1 MALTAIEI
9 YKLLPQ
15 TNCRDCGFPTC
26 LAFAMQLAQ
35 KKTSLDKCPH
45 ASDECKAALEGS
57 AAPPINLV
65 TIGVGDRAL
74 QIGNETVLF
83 RHEETFHHPCG
94 LAVVMPSD
102 VDEASLRQKAERIA
116 GLQFDRVGMMVGVNL
131 IALQHVPGSDLVAAA
146 SAVAQATDLP
156 LILMSDDPTALGAA
170 ATAIADKRPLLYA
183 ATNANFDEMAKIA
196 KEHGL
201 PLAVR
206 GQGLD
211 ETADLA
217 ARATAAGVSEIVLDT
232 APKNPKEM
240 LVHQTAIRRAALL
253 KKNRQVGHPTIV
265 FAMGDTPAMRALNA
279 SVAIA
284 KYAGIVVI
292 DFDDPALVL
301 PLVTAR
307 LNIYTDP
314 EKPIQVQPGVY
325 AVGAADEESPVLVT
339 TNFSLTYFTVEGD
352 VSASKIPSWILVV
365 DTKGTS
371 VLTAWAAEEFTAET
385 ITKAVNDYEV
395 ASRVKHRTL
404 IIPGGVAVLSG
415 KLEDLSGWKVL
426 VGPRESAGIPAFLKS
441 LPKLAA

>member
-15 TNCRDCGFPTC
+15 TNCRECGFPTC

-35 KKTSLDKCPH
+35 KKVSLDKCPYVT
-45 ASDECKAALEGS
+45 DESKAALEGS

-65 TIGVGDRAL
+65 TIGVGEKAL

-94 LAVVMPSD
+94 IAVLVPSNLD
-102 VDEASLRQKAERIA
+102 HAALKEKAASLST
-116 GLQFDRVGMMVGVNL
+116 LQFDRVGMTVGVDL
-131 IALQHVPGSDLVAAA
+131 IALQHVPGSDFKAAA
-146 SAVAQATDLP
+146 VAVAQATNLP
-156 LILMSDDPTALGAA
+156 LILMSEDPAAMADAA
-170 ATAIADKRPLLYA
+170 AAVADKRPLLYA
-183 ATNANFDEMAKIA
+183 ATNANFDGMVKVAKD
-196 KEHGL
+196 HDL

-206 GQGLD
+206 SEGIED
-211 ETADLA
+211 IADLA
-217 ARATAAGVSEIVLDT
+217 AKATAEGVKEIVLDT
-232 APKNPKEM
+232 APKSPKEM
-240 LVHQTAIRRAALL
+240 LWHQTAIRRGALL

-265 FAMGDTPAMRALNA
+265 FAMGETPAAKVLNA

-325 AVGAADEESPVLVT
+325 AVGAATEESPVLVT

-352 VSASKIPSWILVV
+352 VSASKIPSWIVVV

-371 VLTAWAAEEFTAET
+371 VLTAWAAEDFTAET
-385 ITKAVNDYEV
+385 ITKALNDYDV

-426 VGPRESAGIPAFLKS
+426 VGPRESAGIPAFLKT
-441 LPKLAA
+441 LPKLA

>member
-15 TNCRDCGFPTC
+15 TNCRECGFPTC

-35 KKTSLDKCPH
+35 KKTSLDKCPSVSEE
-45 ASDECKAALEGS
+45 AKAALEGS

-65 TIGVGDRAL
+65 TIGVGDKAL
-74 QIGNETVLF
+74 QVGNETVLF

-94 LAVVMPSD
+94 LAVIVLSD
-102 VDEASLRQKAERIA
+102 LDDATLSAQAAHLS
-116 GLQFDRVGMMVGVNL
+116 GLQFDRVGMSVGVDL
-131 IALQHVPGSDLVAAA
+131 IALQHVPGSDFAAA
-146 SAVAQATDLP
+146 ATAVAQAGSLP
-156 LILMSDDPTALGAA
+156 LILMSDDPAAMEAA
-170 ATAIADKRPLLYA
+170 AAAVAHKRPLLYA
-183 ATNANFDEMAKIA
+183 ATNANFDSMVQIA
-196 KEHGL
+196 KQHGL
-201 PLAVR
+201 PLALR
-206 GQGLD
+206 SEGID
-211 ETADLA
+211 DIADLA
-217 ARATAAGVSEIVLDT
+217 AKAMAAGVTEIVLDT

-240 LVHQTAIRRAALL
+240 LLHQTAIRRAALL

-265 FAMGDTPAMRALNA
+265 FPMGDTPLTKVLNA

-292 DFDDPALVL
+292 DFDDPALLL

-325 AVGAADEESPVLVT
+325 AVGAATEESPVLVT

-352 VSASKIPSWILVV
+352 VSASKVPAWIVVV

-371 VLTAWAAEEFTAET
+371 VLTAWAAEDFTAET
-385 ITKAVNDYEV
+385 ITKTINEYDV
-395 ASRVKHRTL
+395 ASKVKHRTL

-426 VGPRESAGIPAFLKS
+426 VGPRESAGIPAFLKT
-441 LPKLAA
+441 LPKLA